1 MYSKVSRP
9 ILRYHGSK
17 WRIAPWII
25 SHIPPHKIYVELF
38 GGGGAV
44 LLQKPRAYSELY
56 NDLDGEIVNVFR
68 VVRDQGDKLLEKLIL
83 TPYSREEYR
92 TAYEPTDD
100 PVEQARRTILRSYM
114 GFASNG
120 STKGHGKNT
129 YPNTGFRGPRKSTG
143 ATPSHEWASYPEFLW
158 SIILRLKGVVIE
170 NRNALEIIPR
180 YDNEKTVFYAD
191 PPYLPSV
198 RDYGSDYRHEMTET
212 DHITLAQELNQTKGS
227 VIVSGYHNNL
237 YKELYKGWDVVEKK
251 TYADRALPRTE
262 VLWMKGIAPDL
273 FYGCREVT

>member
-1 MYSKVSRP
+1 MYRSLSRP

-25 SHIPPHKIYVELF
+25 SHIPQHKIYVELF

-44 LLQKPRAYSELY
+44 LLQKPRVFTELY

-68 VVRDQGDKLLEKLIL
+68 VARDHGDKLTEKLIL

-114 GFASNG
+114 GFATNG

-129 YPNTGFRGPRKSTG
+129 YPNTGFRGRRKDTG
-143 ATPSHEWASYPEFLW
+143 ATPAHEWVSYPEFLW
-158 SIILRLKGVVIE
+158 YTIRRLNGVVIE

-198 RDYGSDYRHEMTET
+198 RDYGSDYRYEMSEA
-212 DHITLAQELNQTKGS
+212 DHITLAEKLNQTKGA
-227 VIVSGYHNNL
+227 VLVSGYHSDL
-237 YKELYKGWDVVEKK
+237 YNELYKGWDMAEKR

-262 VLWMKGIAPDL
+262 VLWMKGVDL
-273 FYGCREVT
+273 GLFSNCKEVT